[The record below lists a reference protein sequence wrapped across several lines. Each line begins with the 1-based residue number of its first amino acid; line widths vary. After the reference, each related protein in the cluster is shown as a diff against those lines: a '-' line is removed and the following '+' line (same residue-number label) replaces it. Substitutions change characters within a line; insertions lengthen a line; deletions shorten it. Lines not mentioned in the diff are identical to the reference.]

1 MHAPALPEEGFVRLS
16 QIIGDLNA
24 DPPRPGLIPIGSS
37 SWWEGVKSG
46 RYPPSVKLSPRI
58 TAWRVEDI
66 RALIKRLGREAEDA
80 AKHAGENA
88 DPGQARPPDMAA
100 SHFPQNETRAA
111 VDAAIE
117 FNPESD
123 RIVTAKS
130 GRPRGFI
137 VWKPRA
143 ASQKLLHQIDAVL
156 AEYIDHLPLTARQIF
171 YRLVGAYDFPKL
183 EKDYKRLQEALVR
196 ARRAQIVPFDHIRD
210 DGIQRS
216 NPPGFEDEESLR
228 EAIKQTIEQGVINP
242 QEFQPLKQIVLC
254 EAAGM
259 LPQLARVVNEFGVEV
274 VSSGGFNSLT
284 AKHDLA
290 SLIAA
295 EDKPVIVQ
303 HIGDFDPSGVHVYQS
318 LADDVSAFVDEL
330 GGEVS
335 FRRLA
340 VTPIHISNL
349 SLTTAPAKATDNRSF
364 DGQGTVQAEAIPP
377 NELARILKDALA
389 SNFDFGAHEE
399 ARAESDKAAARLRAE
414 FGFDQS

>member
-1 MHAPALPEEGFVRLS
+1 M
-16 QIIGDLNA
+16 I
-24 DPPRPGLIPIGSS
+24 
-37 SWWEGVKSG
+37 
-46 RYPPSVKLSPRI
+46 
-58 TAWRVEDI
+58 
-66 RALIKRLGREAEDA
+66 
-80 AKHAGENA
+80 
-88 DPGQARPPDMAA
+88 
-100 SHFPQNETRAA
+100 A
-111 VDAAIE
+111 VD

-137 VWKPRA
+137 DWKPRA
-143 ASQKLLHQIDAVL
+143 ASQKLLHQIDTVL
-156 AEYIDHLPLTARQIF
+156 AEYVDHLPLTARQVF
-171 YRLVGAYDFPKL
+171 YRLVGAYDYPKL
-183 EKDYKRLQEALVR
+183 ERDYKRLQETLVR

-259 LPQLARVVNEFGVEV
+259 LPQLAKIANNFGVEV

-340 VTPIHISNL
+340 VTPVHIGDL
-349 SLTTAPAKATDNRSF
+349 ALTTAPAKATDNRSF

>member
-1 MHAPALPEEGFVRLS
+1 MNL
-16 QIIGDLNA
+16 
-24 DPPRPGLIPIGSS
+24 
-37 SWWEGVKSG
+37 
-46 RYPPSVKLSPRI
+46 
-58 TAWRVEDI
+58 
-66 RALIKRLGREAEDA
+66 
-80 AKHAGENA
+80 
-88 DPGQARPPDMAA
+88 
-100 SHFPQNETRAA
+100 
-111 VDAAIE
+111 VD

-137 VWKPRA
+137 DWKPRA

-259 LPQLARVVNEFGVEV
+259 LPQLARVANEFGVEV

-349 SLTTAPAKATDNRSF
+349 SLATAPAKATDNRSF